1 MQSRSEAA
9 TKFTYNPAKDS
20 WQSESIRVV
29 VENQPF
35 EEGGMRYCMKL
46 YELEDNGTFIPCVA
60 KIFKSDSGQEAYFDE
75 ALAQMAAECF
85 AQRFNHFPL
94 RHKIAFLPVSVM
106 MLEERNGLL
115 CNVEPMMSGKYI
127 KHNDNNGH
135 VESKEALPQTFSH
148 WTWEASEHT
157 LVVCDIQGVGL
168 CYTDPQVHSLD
179 GYSFGQGNLG
189 KTGILKFLRSHKCN
203 ALCASLGLPPM
214 HRTVAERQVRHRLDY
229 LQKLSSAATAVQF
242 PNGSEPNM
250 EDSAGYGRGAMA
262 GSARVAAITG
272 GGNRGILSP
281 VGPKVPVSLR
291 SVGHNSGRRNSHG
304 EHSPVPDGG
313 SRARAGTGIAA
324 LLQRSNSPT
333 VNHSAQ
339 GWSSLSPVGS
349 PGAKVGHAPN
359 SGIASLLA
367 SSGSPAVSAQQR
379 GRPGNGEWSSRV
391 N

>member
-1 MQSRSEAA
+1 
-9 TKFTYNPAKDS
+9 
-20 WQSESIRVV
+20 
-29 VENQPF
+29 
-35 EEGGMRYCMKL
+35 
-46 YELEDNGTFIPCVA
+46 
-60 KIFKSDSGQEAYFDE
+60 
-75 ALAQMAAECF
+75 
-85 AQRFNHFPL
+85 
-94 RHKIAFLPVSVM
+94 
-106 MLEERNGLL
+106 
-115 CNVEPMMSGKYI
+115 
-127 KHNDNNGH
+127 
-135 VESKEALPQTFSH
+135 
-148 WTWEASEHT
+148 
-157 LVVCDIQGVGL
+157 
-168 CYTDPQVHSLD
+168 
-179 GYSFGQGNLG
+179 
-189 KTGILKFLRSHKCN
+189 
-203 ALCASLGLPPM
+203 
-214 HRTVAERQVRHRLDY
+214 
-229 LQKLSSAATAVQF
+229 
-242 PNGSEPNM
+242 M